1 MSTAPTVLAFSG
13 GLDTSFCVPWLI
25 ERGHHVV
32 TVHVDTGGLA
42 PGESEAIKDRAL
54 ELGASEH
61 ITADAGPALWDSFV
75 KPFVMGG
82 EKYQQRYPL
91 LCSTATSSWKNS

>member
-42 PGESEAIKDRAL
+42 PGESEAIKNRAL
-54 ELGASEH
+54 ELG
-61 ITADAGPALWDSFV
+61 
-75 KPFVMGG
+75 
-82 EKYQQRYPL
+82 
-91 LCSTATSSWKNS
+91 

>member
-42 PGESEAIKDRAL
+42 PGESEAIKNRAL
-54 ELGASEH
+54 ELGARAHAGAGERGL
-61 ITADAGPALWDSFV
+61 ARARRLRWGVDGDAASR
-75 KPFVMGG
+75 GG
-82 EKYQQRYPL
+82 
-91 LCSTATSSWKNS
+91 AV